1 MKIVINTCYG
11 GFGLSEKVI
20 QEYFNLKGWTLYTE
34 KNEIDW
40 VPTYW
45 KVPVEDRV
53 KEIDWKNST
62 PKEIEE
68 YNRKYIEQTF
78 YNDDVERTDSDLIR
92 AIEIVGTEEA
102 SGKYASLKI
111 VEIPDDVEWE
121 LGEYDGRE
129 WVAEKHRTW
138 R

>member
-138 R
+138 S